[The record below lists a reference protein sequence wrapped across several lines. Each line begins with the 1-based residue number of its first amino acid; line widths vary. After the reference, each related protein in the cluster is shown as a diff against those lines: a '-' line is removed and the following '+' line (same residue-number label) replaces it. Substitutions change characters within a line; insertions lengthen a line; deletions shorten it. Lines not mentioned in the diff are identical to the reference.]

1 LGSSPGDTTAA
12 DLSERSPL
20 EKSSLVAPL
29 EKISAASG
37 LVKSNSV
44 KSDWPDSGLQ
54 NSGLQGSDL
63 ADSAAVSSDPAGWDS
78 EFPVMPMGSSASHL
92 PWELNSG
99 F

>member
-12 DLSERSPL
+12 DLSESSPL
-20 EKSSLVAPL
+20 AKSSLVAPL
-29 EKISAASG
+29 EKISAASDS
-37 LVKSNSV
+37 VKSNSV

-54 NSGLQGSDL
+54 DSGLQGSDL

-78 EFPVMPMGSSASHL
+78 EFAVMPMGSSAPHL
-92 PWELNSG
+92 LRELNSG